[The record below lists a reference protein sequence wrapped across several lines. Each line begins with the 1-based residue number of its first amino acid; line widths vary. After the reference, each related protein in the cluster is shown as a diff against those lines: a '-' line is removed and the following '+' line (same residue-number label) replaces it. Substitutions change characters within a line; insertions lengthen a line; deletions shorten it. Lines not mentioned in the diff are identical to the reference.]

1 MFQYI
6 LNGGRLM
13 MGFPLDQKAETLVDT
28 AYRSIR
34 KDIIEEV
41 LPAGVKI
48 NFTQLSE
55 RYGVSP
61 TPIKQAVNRLMAEG
75 LIETVPHKG
84 SIVRKMSLE
93 EINEVFEIRLMMEIH
108 FAPAVIQ
115 AVQQNL
121 TIQQLFEKNI
131 QKNTEMA
138 LTFSTVEEYFKTY
151 EIDKQFHELFI
162 FSSGNKSAL
171 RIYKSLNTHAY
182 AASLYRKQPKDKT
195 IEGIQEHKQIY
206 EAMRADDQ
214 ATVLRLIRLHHEN
227 ARDKIQLALKLHA
240 ITWS

>member
-1 MFQYI
+1 ME
-6 LNGGRLM
+6 
-13 MGFPLDQKAETLVDT
+13 QKEETLVDI

-41 LPAGVKI
+41 LPAGGKI

-75 LIETVPHKG
+75 LIESVPRRG
-84 SIVRKMSLE
+84 MTVRKMSMD
-93 EINEVFEIRLMMEIH
+93 EINEVFDLRLMMETY
-108 FAPAVIQ
+108 FTPAVIQ

-121 TIQQLFEKNI
+121 AIQQLFEKNI
-131 QKNTEMA
+131 ENNAAFAQ
-138 LTFSTVEEYFKTY
+138 TFSTADEYFKTY

-162 FSSGNKSAL
+162 FASGNKSAL

-182 AASLYRKQPKDKT
+182 AASLYGKQPKDKT
-195 IEGIQEHKQIY
+195 VEGIQEHKKIY
-206 EAMRADDQ
+206 EAICAGDQ
-214 ATVLRLIRLHHEN
+214 KSVIELIQLHHEN
-227 ARDKIQLALKLHA
+227 ARTKIQLALKFRS
-240 ITWS
+240 IGYF